1 MGEQVHPIFTDL
13 PVTGQRQTWIS
24 AQDTPAVGDAFWE
37 ENQAGSRPEMTGGEG
52 NYFRASVR
60 GGDI

>member
-1 MGEQVHPIFTDL
+1 MLVWVGGGTDVGEQAQPILTDL

-37 ENQAGSRPEMTGGEG
+37 ENQGR
-52 NYFRASVR
+52 R
-60 GGDI
+60 